1 MTVPGLQLGAPGV
14 YRVPRREV
22 PALRAERLDV
32 AGFVGVAPR
41 GPVDVPVG
49 LDSWAEY
56 RWLFGGFEGPGR
68 LPFAVHAFFAQGG
81 IRALVLRVSPLPRL
95 PHPAALAAHARHQVT
110 VAAPGAV
117 PGRPAGAVVLDVLAR
132 DEGSWGRQLRLRWDF
147 EAPQPFASTLRQ
159 AALDLPDG
167 VRPPARS
174 LLRLRGRPLPA
185 AGVFAWTGPVR
196 MRDDGPGRRVRCV
209 DLDGLPASPPG
220 PAAEPLAVEAAVVTV
235 TVTVT
240 DLEPSLRR
248 EERHADLGL
257 AAGHPR
263 FVGDELISRSRLV
276 RPGAGWPEAL
286 LPPDPFLGSVES
298 SEVGAGEDR
307 WPAIGERSFSGDLP
321 AQLLPVGGAEGLDE
335 AGPVHGMDRMAL
347 EQELGLLAVPD
358 LFWAFAGAQEQTEVS
373 TPRPGPA
380 FEDCRPV
387 PPPVTFH
394 RPPAPELL
402 DARTQLE
409 PILARQRRLV
419 DLADRQRRFVALLD
433 VPRFLPARA
442 VARWRAAFDSS
453 YAAAYHP
460 WLGVVAPDDPTGLVE
475 PVPPSAFAAG
485 IIAERERRLGL
496 PFGPANELAA
506 DAVTALEAVAAA
518 DHDALHL
525 LGVDVFRPER
535 DGFRLLSARTLS
547 TDPDY
552 RQLSVRR
559 LVTMLRLAI
568 ERQLQWMVFEP
579 NNPELRLV
587 VTGVVTELLRELF
600 RANAFAG
607 ATEAEAFF
615 VRCDDALNPTYSQE
629 LGRVVAEIGVAP
641 AQPLEYIVLR
651 ISQAADGG
659 LGVEG

>member
-41 GPVDVPVG
+41 GPVDVPVAV
-49 LDSWAEY
+49 DSWSDY
-56 RWLFGGFEGPGR
+56 RLLFGGFEGPGR

-81 IRALVLRVSPLPRL
+81 IRSRVLRVSPLPRL
-95 PHPAALAAHARHQVT
+95 PHPAALAAHARHQV
-110 VAAPGAV
+110 VVGA
-117 PGRPAGAVVLDVLAR
+117 PAGSVALELLAR
-132 DEGSWGRQLRLRWDF
+132 DEGSWGGQLRVRWDF
-147 EAPQPFASTLRQ
+147 EATQRFSATLRQ
-159 AALDLPDG
+159 AVLDLPDG
-167 VRPPARS
+167 VLPPLRS
-174 LLRLRGRPLPA
+174 LVRLRGDLLPA
-185 AGVFAWTGPVR
+185 AGVFAWTGPIR
-196 MRDDGPGRRVRCV
+196 LREDGPGRRVRCV
-209 DLDGLPASPPG
+209 DLEGLPT
-220 PAAEPLAVEAAVVTV
+220 PALRPVAAPLAVEAELVTA

-240 DLEPSLRR
+240 DLEPTLRR
-248 EERHADLGL
+248 EERFAELGL

-263 FVGDELISRSRLV
+263 FVGDVLGEQSRLV
-276 RPGAGWPEAL
+276 RPGSGWPEAL

-298 SEVGAGEDR
+298 QRREPGVDR
-307 WPAIGERSFSGDLP
+307 WPAIAEGSFFGDVP
-321 AQLLPVGGAEGLDE
+321 AQLLPVGGAEGLDD

-347 EQELGLLAVPD
+347 ELEVGLLAVPD
-358 LFWAFAGAQEQTEVS
+358 LFWAFAGPGQQVEAPP
-373 TPRPGPA
+373 PRRSPG
-380 FEDCRPV
+380 FEDCRPD
-387 PPPVTFH
+387 PAPVTL
-394 RPPAPELL
+394 RQAPSATLL

-409 PILARQRRLV
+409 PILARQRRMV
-419 DLADRQRRFVALLD
+419 DLAERQRRFVALLD

-442 VARWRAAFDSS
+442 VARWRARFDSS

-460 WLGVVAPDDPTGLVE
+460 WLGVVDADDPQGLVQ

-496 PFGPANELAA
+496 HFGPANELAA
-506 DAVTALEAVAAA
+506 DAVISLEALADA

-525 LGVDVFRPER
+525 LGVDVFRAER

-547 TDPDY
+547 ADPDY

-579 NNPELRLV
+579 NNAQLRRLL
-587 VTGVVTELLRELF
+587 TGVVTQLLRELF

-607 ATEAEAFF
+607 TTEEEAFF
-615 VRCDDALNPTYSQE
+615 VRCDDALNPTWSQE
-629 LGRVVAEIGVAP
+629 QGRVVAEIGVAP

-651 ISQAADGG
+651 ITQDADGG
-659 LGVEG
+659 LGVED